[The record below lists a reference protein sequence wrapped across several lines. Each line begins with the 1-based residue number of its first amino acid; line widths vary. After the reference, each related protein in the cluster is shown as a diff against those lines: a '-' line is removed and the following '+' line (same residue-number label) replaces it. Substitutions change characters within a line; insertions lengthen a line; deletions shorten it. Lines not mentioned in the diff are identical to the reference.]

1 MSDELASD
9 PEHVGEAPAVHPT
22 TEAYDRRAAV
32 EAILAADDSLTG
44 RIYRYDLEGMSPAD
58 IAAAEDNQGV
68 AFVYNYRLQIDALL
82 SGEVPAS
89 PWAARSVAAKLRRWL
104 KTLDL
109 SPELRDD
116 ITKFEATLQSRAEDP
131 DAQAVEVD
139 KAVAKSKA
147 AENSNTP
154 GVYVYTLPHY
164 LKHRVDEETGKT
176 LLKVGHS
183 ARDVYYRA
191 GSAGRLTALP
201 EEPILLRIYEA
212 AESASVEKQFHAWLN
227 AADHSGTRTRRA
239 GAEWFLTS
247 TKFLDRIAQSLG
259 LDIEIVNEF
268 ETGDA

>member
-1 MSDELASD
+1 M
-9 PEHVGEAPAVHPT
+9 
-22 TEAYDRRAAV
+22 
-32 EAILAADDSLTG
+32 
-44 RIYRYDLEGMSPAD
+44 
-58 IAAAEDNQGV
+58 
-68 AFVYNYRLQIDALL
+68 
-82 SGEVPAS
+82 
-89 PWAARSVAAKLRRWL
+89 
-104 KTLDL
+104 
-109 SPELRDD
+109 RDD
-116 ITKFEATLQSRAEDP
+116 LTKLEATLQSRAEDP

-201 EEPILLRIYEA
+201 EEPILLRIYPGGRVRC
-212 AESASVEKQFHAWLN
+212 VEKQFHAWLN

-247 TKFLDRIAQSLG
+247 TKFLDRIASRSIWRSSRQRVRRRRRVSNKDDLGRVRIRRPGRGGRPLPRSHRVQRARRRSPTANRGDHRAWRSATGSEACSRSLS
-259 LDIEIVNEF
+259 
-268 ETGDA
+268 TAAP